1 MLEVEE
7 IFPGDDD
14 DNSDFELDQ
23 DVLKALA
30 DEENVTSRRTI
41 KDELRSKIQSRRV
54 SAGQGELKVEFKP
67 PKEYEVNL
75 LCFIFHKHLY

>member
-54 SAGQGELKVEFKP
+54 STGQGELKVEFEP

-75 LCFIFHKHLY
+75 L